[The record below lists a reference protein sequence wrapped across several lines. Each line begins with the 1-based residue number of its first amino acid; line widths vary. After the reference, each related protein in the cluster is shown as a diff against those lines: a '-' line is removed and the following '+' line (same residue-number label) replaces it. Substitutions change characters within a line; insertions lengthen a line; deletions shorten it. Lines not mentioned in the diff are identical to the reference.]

1 MQRPYKVG
9 SVAVGYIAILMGAVL
24 VLISLPGFPG
34 SGLKWPYEILMVLIW
49 VVLGSVLFIRAKN
62 RPDGLKKIDEM
73 MSSVLKD

>member
-1 MQRPYKVG
+1 MVRPYRVK
-9 SVAVGYIAILMGAVL
+9 SVAVGYIAVLMGAIL
-24 VLISLPGFPG
+24 VFISLPGFPG

-49 VVLGSVLFIRAKN
+49 IILGIALYIRAKN